1 MTLTVRVPASTSNL
15 GAGFD
20 FLGLALDLW
29 LEARLT
35 PGSGEPQYSG
45 AVTGLRADT
54 DFIYSHLVAAG
65 TARDHQLHV
74 HSDIPMGR
82 GLGSSAA
89 GRVASLALEQ
99 IARGVA
105 LDKDEIFLAAARQEG
120 HPDNAGP
127 AVYGGLI
134 LAAATPAPVTV
145 HGDVGVALAVP
156 ERPVE
161 TEAAR
166 AMLPQSVERHVVVA
180 QAARAAALVRG
191 LELADPELI
200 GYGMIDQLAVPYRK
214 SLIPGFD
221 AAVAAGRDAGGWGVT
236 ISGSGSTLV
245 ALSARGDVSEVAN
258 AMVDALAQNDNPAA
272 PLTPA
277 ISAIG
282 LTKGGRAVGR

>member
-20 FLGLALDLW
+20 CLGLALDLW

-45 AVTGLRADT
+45 AVADLRADT
-54 DFIYSHLVAAG
+54 DVIYAHLMAAG
-65 TARDHQLHV
+65 TVRDHQLHV
-74 HSDIPMGR
+74 HSDIPLGR

-105 LDKDEIFLAAARQEG
+105 VDKDEIFLAVARQEG

-134 LAAATPAPVTV
+134 LAAETPAAVAV
-145 HGDVGVALAVP
+145 HRDVGVALAVP
-156 ERPVE
+156 DRPVE

-166 AMLPQSVERHVVVA
+166 AMLPQTVERQIVTA

-191 LELADPELI
+191 LELADPELV

-214 SLIPGFD
+214 GLIPGFD

-245 ALSARGDVSEVAN
+245 ALSPRDIVSEVAN
-258 AMVDALAQNDNPAA
+258 AMVEALARNDNPAA

-277 ISAIG
+277 ISAVG
-282 LTKGGRAVGR
+282 LTVMGTE

>member
-1 MTLTVRVPASTSNL
+1 MTISVRVPASTSNL

-20 FLGLALDLW
+20 CVGLALDLW

-45 AVTGLRADT
+45 AVADLRADT
-54 DFIYSHLVAAG
+54 DVIYAHLVAAG
-65 TARDHQLHV
+65 TAQEHQLCV

-105 LDKDEIFLAAARQEG
+105 VDKDEIFSAAARKEG

-134 LAAATPAPVTV
+134 LAAARPTPVTV
-145 HGDVGVALAVP
+145 HDDVGVALAVP
-156 ERPVE
+156 NRPVE

-166 AMLPQSVERHVVVA
+166 AMLPQSVERQVVAA

-191 LELADPELI
+191 LEKGDPELI
-200 GYGMIDQLAVPYRK
+200 GYGMLDQLAVPYRK
-214 SLIPGFD
+214 HLIPGFD
-221 AAVAAGRDAGGWGVT
+221 AAAAAGRDAGAWGVT

-245 ALSARGDVSEVAN
+245 ALSPKDVVSEVAK
-258 AMVDALAQNDNPAA
+258 AMVDALTRNDNPAA

-277 ISAIG
+277 ISAAG
-282 LTKGGRAVGR
+282 LTVAV